1 MNVGCYPT
9 FWPPSGRLVSP
20 YVGIL
25 LFVGIRDTSLDIHRD
40 NVLNQY
46 EDIVLHLP
54 SIKYI
59 FLDHMREKMS
69 VYKITLMQDMQGAY
83 A

>member
-54 SIKYI
+54 SIK
-59 FLDHMREKMS
+59 
-69 VYKITLMQDMQGAY
+69 
-83 A
+83 